1 MVPRPN
7 LKERIATRPES
18 EPITTA
24 ALNRAKRPGEAEAS
38 EGYLRDR
45 LGEELHRI
53 ADFWLV
59 AQSAFGDIAYVVGA
73 TMGVESQAKKH
84 GIVELIRKADQ
95 SISVNAFEIDSAT
108 QRRIGDEIRGVLSEH
123 SNSTIDT
130 ITLAWLARLLN
141 PENGA
146 KEAGSAAYQ
155 EIAAGG
161 RMIYRLTR
169 FA

>member
-1 MVPRPN
+1 MVPRRN

-18 EPITTA
+18 GRTTIA
-24 ALNRAKRPGEAEAS
+24 ALNQVRRPGEAEAS

-59 AQSAFGDIAYVVGA
+59 AQSAFGDVAYVVGA
-73 TMGVESQAKKH
+73 TVGAESQGKKH

-95 SISVNAFEIDSAT
+95 SIAVNAFEIDAVT
-108 QRRIGDEIRGVLSEH
+108 QRRIGDEIRGELSEH
-123 SNSTIDT
+123 SNSAIDT

-146 KEAGSAAYQ
+146 KEAGPAAYQ

-161 RMIYRLTR
+161 RMIYRLSR
-169 FA
+169 LV